1 MRSAHQTQAYLFAS
15 GTKSNIRSHIR
26 QFVLF
31 CCKFKKTVVPADRDT
46 LLAFFEL
53 FSVLASYNHL
63 KNVYSSLKFMHKA
76 MNAPFIEDEFQ
87 LNTVLQSIK
96 RKIARV
102 PFQVLPITPK
112 ILSDLYNFIDVS
124 KPFDLALWSSYL
136 VAFYCLFRKANVVP
150 KYMVQF
156 DAHKE
161 LSRRKVCI
169 LEDEDV
175 VLIYSNFSKT
185 NQFMNRDSVI
195 PLIRNNTR
203 ALDPVYHL
211 KLLFS
216 TVIADDKPAFSYIA
230 KGTLKCITYDLFTKR
245 LKALLNLA
253 GYSPDL
259 YSGHSMRRGGATE
272 L

>member
-1 MRSAHQTQAYLFAS
+1 
-15 GTKSNIRSHIR
+15 
-26 QFVLF
+26 
-31 CCKFKKTVVPADRDT
+31 
-46 LLAFFEL
+46 
-53 FSVLASYNHL
+53 
-63 KNVYSSLKFMHKA
+63 

-150 KYMVQF
+150 KNMVQF

-169 LEDEDV
+169 LEDEDI

-216 TVIADDKPAFSYIA
+216 
-230 KGTLKCITYDLFTKR
+230 
-245 LKALLNLA
+245 
-253 GYSPDL
+253 
-259 YSGHSMRRGGATE
+259 
-272 L
+272 

>member
-1 MRSAHQTQAYLFAS
+1 
-15 GTKSNIRSHIR
+15 
-26 QFVLF
+26 
-31 CCKFKKTVVPADRDT
+31 
-46 LLAFFEL
+46 
-53 FSVLASYNHL
+53 
-63 KNVYSSLKFMHKA
+63 
-76 MNAPFIEDEFQ
+76 
-87 LNTVLQSIK
+87 
-96 RKIARV
+96 
-102 PFQVLPITPK
+102 
-112 ILSDLYNFIDVS
+112 
-124 KPFDLALWSSYL
+124 
-136 VAFYCLFRKANVVP
+136 
-150 KYMVQF
+150 MVQF

-169 LEDEDV
+169 LEDEDI

-216 TVIADDKPAFSYIA
+216 TVIADDKPAFSYIE
-230 KGTLKCITYDLFTKR
+230 KGTLKCITYDIFTKR

-259 YSGHSMRRGGATE
+259 YSGHSMRRGGAT
-272 L
+272 LLFQLNCDPLVIQAMGDWASDQYLKYLGLSIDQRFRAQQLMCSVTT